1 MGRMKGRHMRL
12 WMRTLAL
19 TAGIAALATAAITSG
34 ASADVID
41 DIRKRGK
48 LIVGVKAD
56 YAPYGYLSSDG
67 KVVGLE
73 PDLAQDVADT
83 LGVGLEL
90 VPVVSSN
97 RMQFLEQGKID
108 LMIAP
113 MSSEERRVGKE
124 FVVTCKS
131 RWSRDI

>member
-56 YAPYGYLSSDG
+56 YAPSGYLSSDG
-67 KVVGLE
+67 KVVGLA

-83 LGVGLEL
+83 PGVGLGRG
-90 VPVVSSN
+90 PVVSSSGGGRGGN
-97 RMQFLEQGKID
+97 E
-108 LMIAP
+108 
-113 MSSEERRVGKE
+113 
-124 FVVTCKS
+124 
-131 RWSRDI
+131 